1 MTDAP
6 PTTGLHHV
14 TNICTDMDETVA
26 FYEDALGWYTVK
38 RDAELRR
45 SGDAPLLLLLDA
57 DRRAGDYRHL
67 LRVPGLAG
75 GRRPGA
81 SHHFAFGVER
91 RGDAPRVARPPP
103 RAGVRVSEVK
113 DRTYFKSIYF
123 SDPDGLVFELATE
136 GQGSPAT
143 RRSPAVRRSTRSRK
157 GTRSK
162 RFAERTRVVRR
173 RRRYRYCRRRR
184 YRYCRRRRYR

>member
-38 RDAELRR
+38 RTQNYDDPGTPHYYFSSTPTGEPGLPSPTSSTRARR
-45 SGDAPLLLLLDA
+45 GRPAWGEPS
-57 DRRAGDYRHL
+57 
-67 LRVPGLAG
+67 LRV
-75 GRRPGA
+75 RRR
-81 SHHFAFGVER
+81 R

-123 SDPDGLVFELATE
+123 SDPT
-136 GQGSPAT
+136 GS
-143 RRSPAVRRSTRSRK
+143 SSSW
-157 GTRSK
+157 
-162 RFAERTRVVRR
+162 RR
-173 RRRYRYCRRRR
+173 RARVHPRRGGARQ
-184 YRYCRRRRYR
+184 

>member
-1 MTDAP
+1 
-6 PTTGLHHV
+6 
-14 TNICTDMDETVA
+14 MDETVA

-38 RDAELRR
+38 RTQNYD
-45 SGDAPLLLLLDA
+45 D
-57 DRRAGDYRHL
+57 
-67 LRVPGLAG
+67 PGTPHYFSSTPTG
-75 GRRPGA
+75 EPGTTVTYFEYPGSQGPGPGA
-81 SHHFAFGVER
+81 SHHFAFGVEDEETLR
-91 RGDAPRVARPPP
+91 EWRDHLREQGR
-103 RAGVRVSEVK
+103 VRVSEVK

-136 GQGSPAT
+136 GPGSPAT

-173 RRRYRYCRRRR
+173 RYRYCRRRR